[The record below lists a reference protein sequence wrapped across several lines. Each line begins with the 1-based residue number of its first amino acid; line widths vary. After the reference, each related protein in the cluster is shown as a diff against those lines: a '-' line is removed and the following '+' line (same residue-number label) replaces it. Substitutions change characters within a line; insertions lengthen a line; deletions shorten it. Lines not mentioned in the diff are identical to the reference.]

1 MELLKAVME
10 DPKSNNNRM
19 WKHINNAQ
27 LVRYLLLFA
36 LAWAIAQVLA
46 YFATVIVI
54 FMFAA
59 ILAFLL
65 NYPVKFIS
73 RFIPR
78 SIAVLVVF
86 LLALLVIGGLTA
98 TLGIA
103 VIAQAQQ
110 LLAQAPQLLDW
121 MIAQLQSIQ
130 SFMENQNIK
139 VDLSTFEGQL
149 REQALSAISIGLTTL
164 QKVLFNLLDI
174 ILVGVISF
182 FMLSDGKR
190 LWNLIMRLFPSHLR
204 YDLTKSIQ
212 KNFLGFF
219 WVRLLVSVFFSIS
232 IFIVLIVLNSPYPLV
247 LAAVAGAFD
256 LIPGIGATIGIS
268 LICLIILPQGIFL
281 SLKVLAACIILEQ
294 VAENFLMPRIMKGSV
309 NINPVIMF
317 LVLLMGARVAGL
329 IGVFLSIPITGV
341 IISILD
347 IDEMRGEVT
356 KKKSS

>member
-1 MELLKAVME
+1 ME

-54 FMFAA
+54 FVFAA

-190 LWNLIMRLFPSHLR
+190 LWHLIMRLFPSHLR

>member
-46 YFATVIVI
+46 YFATVLII
-54 FMFAA
+54 FIFAA

-65 NYPVKFIS
+65 NYPVKFIT
-73 RFIPR
+73 RFMPR
-78 SIAVLVVF
+78 SIAVLLVF

-98 TLGIA
+98 TLGLA

-110 LLAQAPQLLDW
+110 LIAQAPKLLEA
-121 MIAQLQSIQ
+121 MISQLQLIQ
-130 SFMENQNIK
+130 SFMDNQNIK
-139 VDLSTFEGQL
+139 VDFSAFEGQL
-149 REQALSAISIGLTTL
+149 RDQALSAIGKGLTTL
-164 QKVLFNLLDI
+164 QNVLFNLLDI

-182 FMLSDGKR
+182 FMLLDGKR
-190 LWNLIMRLFPSHLR
+190 LWHLVMRLFPSHLR

-219 WVRLLVSVFFSIS
+219 WGRLLLSGFFGIS
-232 IFIVLIVLNSPYPLV
+232 AFVVLIVLNSPYPLV
-247 LAAVAGAFD
+247 LASVVGAFD
-256 LIPGIGATIGIS
+256 LIPGIGTTIGIS

-281 SLKVLAACIILEQ
+281 SLKVLVACIILEQ
-294 VAENFLMPRIMKGSV
+294 IEENLLMPRIMKGSI

-317 LVLLMGARVAGL
+317 LALLVGARVAGL

-347 IDEMRGEVT
+347 VDEMRGEVT

>member
-1 MELLKAVME
+1 ME
-10 DPKSNNNRM
+10 DPQSNNNQM

-27 LVRYLLLFA
+27 LVRYLLMFA

-54 FMFAA
+54 FIFAA

-73 RFIPR
+73 RFMPR

-164 QKVLFNLLDI
+164 QKVLFNILDV

-190 LWNLIMRLFPSHLR
+190 LWHLIMRIFPSHLR
-204 YDLTKSIQ
+204 HDVTKVIQ

-247 LAAVAGAFD
+247 LASVAGAFD

-317 LVLLMGARVAGL
+317 LALLMGARVAGL

>member
-27 LVRYLLLFA
+27 IVRYLLMFA
-36 LAWAIAQVLA
+36 IAWAIAQVLA
-46 YFATVIVI
+46 YFSTVLII
-54 FMFAA
+54 FIFAA

-73 RFIPR
+73 RFMSR

-86 LLALLVIGGLTA
+86 LIALLVIGGLTA
-98 TLGIA
+98 TLGLA

-110 LLAQAPQLLDW
+110 LIAQAPKLLES
-121 MIAQLQSIQ
+121 MIAQLQIIQ

-139 VDLSTFEGQL
+139 VDFSTFEGQL
-149 REQALSAISIGLTTL
+149 REQAIDVIGKGLTTL
-164 QKVLFNLLDI
+164 QDVLFNVLDI
-174 ILVGVISF
+174 ILIGVISF

-190 LWNLIMRLFPSHLR
+190 LWRLIMKIFPAHVR
-204 YDLTKSIQ
+204 HDVTKAIQ
-212 KNFLGFF
+212 MNFLGFF
-219 WVRLLVSVFFSIS
+219 WGRLLLSGFFGIS
-232 IFIVLIVLNSPYPLV
+232 TFVVLIVLNTPYPLV
-247 LAAVAGAFD
+247 LASVAGAFD

-281 SLKVLAACIILEQ
+281 SLKILVGCIILQQIE
-294 VAENFLMPRIMKGSV
+294 ENLLMPRIMKGSI

-317 LVLLMGARVAGL
+317 FALLVGARVAGL

-347 IDEMRGEVT
+347 VDEMRGEIT
-356 KKKSS
+356 KKNPS